1 MSGAVEHAAVK
12 AVVPVVDLSPI
23 DRALDSDDEG
33 ALARAVKSFRAA
45 DIGRDLS
52 RRSVA
57 QGRRLI
63 LASDEREAAQA
74 LQSAHPTVAARVI
87 QSCDVGRSA
96 RILSFLP
103 VEKQT
108 AILSLVDPEDRSRL
122 ESALDADDRRDV
134 SRLMAYPPSAVGR
147 HATPKIWRVPST
159 ATVGDALQAL
169 RADDADI
176 EVAQNCYVVVENQK
190 PVGVVPLRKLVTTD
204 PSAPIAKVMSTDV
217 IALSEETEVGDAAEI
232 IRTHN
237 FLSLPVVD
245 KQGALVGAVRL
256 NDLFDVTLSRVGT
269 GLLNQGAVEG
279 SVAAQAPYFQ
289 LGLFRAVRSR
299 LTWLI
304 LLFVAETATGT
315 VLRHFEDE
323 LAKVVALSFFIP
335 LLIGT
340 GGNAGSQTVST
351 VIRALALGEVRTRD
365 VMRVVFKE
373 MTTGL
378 LLGLLLGAIAFG
390 RALLWG
396 VTYDLAA
403 CVGLTVL
410 VVCTWANTVGAAIP
424 VAAQA
429 VKIDPTVVS
438 APLITTLVDASGLF
452 IYLTIAHVLVAQ
464 LHGG

>member
-1 MSGAVEHAAVK
+1 MSSTAEVVK
-12 AVVPVVDLSPI
+12 TVVPIPDLSLL
-23 DRALDSDDEG
+23 DHALDDTDDA
-33 ALARAVKSFRAA
+33 ALGRAVKSFRPA

-52 RRSVA
+52 RRSIA

-63 LASDEREAAQA
+63 LASDERQAALA
-74 LQSAHPTVAARVI
+74 LRSAHPTVAANVI

-96 RILSFLP
+96 RILAFLP
-103 VEKQT
+103 VEKQV
-108 AILSLVDPEDRSRL
+108 AILAQVDSDDRARL
-122 ESALDADDRRDV
+122 EAALDTDDRRDV
-134 SRLMAYPPSAVGR
+134 ARLMAYPQSAVGR
-147 HATPKIWRVPST
+147 YATPKIWRVPHT
-159 ATVGDALQAL
+159 ATVGEALDVL
-169 RADDADI
+169 RAGDSDI
-176 EVAQNCYVVVENQK
+176 EVAQNCYVVADNQ
-190 PVGVVPLRKLVTTD
+190 PVGVVPLRKLVTLD
-204 PSAPIAKVMSTDV
+204 PDEKVSKAMSSDIIV
-217 IALSEETEVGDAAEI
+217 LPEETEVGDAAEI

-256 NDLFDVTLSRVGT
+256 NDLFDAALSRVGT
-269 GLLNQGAVEG
+269 GILNQGAVQG
-279 SVAAQAPYFQ
+279 SLAAQAPYFQ
-289 LGLFRAVRSR
+289 LKLFSAVRSR

-365 VMRVVFKE
+365 VARVVLKE

-396 VTYDLAA
+396 VNYDLAA
-403 CVGLTVL
+403 CVGITVL

-429 VKIDPTVVS
+429 LKIDPTVVS